1 MVNPI
6 TNKSDSVSSDPT
18 KLSDAAELLLKVLL
32 SLKNIAPGDRG
43 AILAGVKKALP
54 EDHPTRQELTAW
66 VKLIDESVSN
76 TTSVTFDRKWCG

>member
-6 TNKSDSVSSDPT
+6 TKNSISSDPAQ
-18 KLSDAAELLLKVLL
+18 LSVAAETLLMALQSLL
-32 SLKNIAPGDRG
+32 GLASGDRP
-43 AILAGVKKALP
+43 ALVAAVKKALP